1 MKSIISTL
9 LVAAAMAI
17 NLDSET
23 ETETDAQF
31 WWFDKEAFDRWSS
44 TMTFVPP

>member
-1 MKSIISTL
+1 MKFILSTL

-23 ETETDAQF
+23 ETAAQSVDPASA
-31 WWFDKEAFDRWSS
+31 WGSY
-44 TMTFVPP
+44 